1 MKFRQL
7 VKKVQQYSGFSDMES
22 TDALQMM
29 VESLA
34 VHLDLQERK
43 RFASQLP
50 KELRDIALSV
60 YSTPKNS
67 TQDIV
72 SQFMEIQEIEE
83 PRAKKQINSA
93 WQALKEAISE
103 RQVHRLES
111 RLPDTAAIY
120 LR

>member
-7 VKKVQQYSGFSDMES
+7 VKRVQQYSGFSDMES

-34 VHLDLQERK
+34 VHLDERERIK
-43 RFASQLP
+43 FASQLP
-50 KELRDIALSV
+50 EELRNIAMSV

-83 PRAKKQINSA
+83 NRAKKQISSA
-93 WQALKEAISE
+93 WRALKEAISE
-103 RQVHRLES
+103 RQIRRLVT
-111 RLPDTAAIY
+111 RLPDTTAT
-120 LR
+120 LLH